1 MERLRNFIANPQANE
16 PDILWAAS
24 AAFFVEEPPLNPKGS
39 LKLAFGAQH
48 DALEYLEYV
57 LEAVKDLEQNEGKLQ
72 VNVST
77 THTCDKCMFA
87 ADIPRR
93 KENVL
98 YVDLPKP
105 RPKGTRTHLETLLNG
120 SSSPT
125 EKKWCDHCQENVAG
139 VQDVNIHTN
148 EVLIVC
154 LKRFCGKGK
163 KITTDIETPRELM
176 YKQKTYRLR
185 SQVDHV
191 GTTTKSGHY
200 IAHKMVD
207 WKLFTISDMDITKPK
222 KNVLESRQ
230 SYLAFYSEV
239 KAGEVHIPSCFLFF
253 NSS

>member
-1 MERLRNFIANPQANE
+1 MERLRNIIANPQANE

-24 AAFFVEEPPLNPKGS
+24 AAFFVEEPPLNHKGS
-39 LKLAFGAQH
+39 LKLTFGAQH
-48 DALEYLEYV
+48 DALEYLECV
-57 LEAVKDLEQNEGKLQ
+57 LEAVKHLEQNIAKLE

-77 THTCDKCMFA
+77 AHTCNKCMRA
-87 ADIPRR
+87 ADIPLR

-105 RPKGTRTHLETLLNG
+105 RPRGTRTHLETLLNG

-139 VQDVNIHTN
+139 VQDVTIQPS

-154 LKRFCGKGK
+154 LKRFCENGK
-163 KITTDIETPRELM
+163 KVATNIETPCELM

-191 GTTTKSGHY
+191 GPTLKSGHY

-207 WKLFTISDMDITKPK
+207 WRLFTISDMDITKAK
-222 KNVLESRQ
+222 ENVLESKQ
-230 SYLAFYSEV
+230 SYLVFYSEV